1 MAYHIKKP
9 RLLEP
14 NNFVYWE
21 GGNRWSDDYSKRK
34 SYDTE
39 SEADA
44 LLVTGDDKQK
54 AQFKSSTVSSDT

>member
-34 SYDTE
+34 TY
-39 SEADA
+39 
-44 LLVTGDDKQK
+44 VN
-54 AQFKSSTVSSDT
+54 

>member
-21 GGNRWSDDYSKRK
+21 GGDRWTDDFSKRK
-34 SYDTE
+34 TYVNKST
-39 SEADA
+39 ADA
-44 LLVTGDDKQK
+44 KVSNVDGKNGAFAT
-54 AQFKSSTVSSDT
+54 STVVEE

>member
-21 GGNRWSDDYSKRK
+21 GGDRWTDDFSKRK
-34 SYDTE
+34 TYVNKGT
-39 SEADA
+39 ADA
-44 LLVTGDDKQK
+44 KIENTDGKNG
-54 AQFKSSTVSSDT
+54 AFATSTVVEE